1 MDFDDGDLKDIWDTD
16 LDANLQDTLKMS
28 NYPDI
33 QDWMDPHSKLPPV
46 ILNDKLMTDA
56 IIGTCMPIKTEHSYS
71 LNSDGDSLPDTIP
84 DSPHSLQNKM
94 DADMEEECYPAI
106 SMNGNSKQQHIIHRQ
121 QGGHQHSASSLL
133 VANGQSKDGKPTFA
147 GMSLLAS
154 SGGILLTG
162 NGNSFPQQQTHQQQ
176 QLAGISLFGGTTT
189 AASHNGNG
197 LISNNNN
204 NHLAVNHNLNSLKD
218 SLIGLKGFA
227 GVGLTNG
234 SAGSC
239 HDSSSSTSA
248 SIASDIDIDETT
260 VKEEPLSPSS
270 SCPSSPIGAGGG
282 GSASGGGEAGGGGS
296 LLNGYTI
303 SSMAAYSHSDLVNEH
318 KSGALQ
324 LSPASQSLLK
334 SQQVMIATSMPQ
346 QQSSQSAQQQKLV
359 MSKLNIKMEP
369 QSSGFGLPPTPPSSL
384 PSDESEGNQS
394 PEHHVSP
401 MSPPT
406 DIGSSA
412 GSTGTNSTTSS
423 RRTSLHAS
431 SSSLTASGGQSSSA
445 STPSARQTA
454 STASHSSAASSPS
467 QTASNASSS
476 RQPIHTPLISSQPK
490 GSTGTLILTEEEK
503 RTLLAEGYP
512 IPTRLP
518 LTKAEEKSLKKIR
531 RKIKNKISAQESRR
545 KKKEYMDQLERRV
558 EILVSENLDYRKRV
572 ESLEDSNQTLM
583 TELSK
588 LRQLIGRQGV
598 RKV

>member
-33 QDWMDPHSKLPPV
+33 QDWMDPNSKLPPV

-94 DADMEEECYPAI
+94 DDMDEECYPAI
-106 SMNGNSKQQHIIHRQ
+106 SMNGSSKHQHIIHRQ
-121 QGGHQHSASSLL
+121 NHANSLL
-133 VANGQSKDGKPTFA
+133 ANGQTRDSKPTFA
-147 GMSLLAS
+147 GMSLLAN
-154 SGGILLTG
+154 GGGLSNAG
-162 NGNSFPQQQTHQQQ
+162 QQQNAQMPTN
-176 QLAGISLFGGTTT
+176 GGFSTSNGSL
-189 AASHNGNG
+189 
-197 LISNNNN
+197 LSNNNN
-204 NHLAVNHNLNSLKD
+204 NHLVVNNNLNLKD
-218 SLIGLKGFA
+218 SIAGMKELAGF
-227 GVGLTNG
+227 G
-234 SAGSC
+234 STSSC

-270 SCPSSPIGAGGG
+270 SCPPSPIGSGCGGGG
-282 GSASGGGEAGGGGS
+282 GSEGGGGS
-296 LLNGYTI
+296 LHSNFGV
-303 SSMAAYSHSDLVNEH
+303 SSATLGAYAHTDLVLEH
-318 KSGALQ
+318 KNGSLQ
-324 LSPASQSLLK
+324 LSSASQSLLK
-334 SQQVMIATSMPQ
+334 NQQIMIATSIP
-346 QQSSQSAQQQKLV
+346 QQSSTTQQQQQKLV

-406 DIGSSA
+406 DIGSTSSGA
-412 GSTGTNSTTSS
+412 NSTTSS

-431 SSSLTASGGQSSSA
+431 SSITSGAGSMIGSTAGGQSATTTSRQASGASHHSSSA
-445 STPSARQTA
+445 G
-454 STASHSSAASSPS
+454 SSPS
-467 QTASNASSS
+467 ASQSTTSST

-558 EILVSENLDYRKRV
+558 EILMSENLDYRKRV
-572 ESLEDSNQTLM
+572 ETLEDCNQNLQ

-588 LRQLIGRQGV
+588 LRQLITRQGT
-598 RKV
+598 RKAS

>member
-94 DADMEEECYPAI
+94 DADMDEECYPAI
-106 SMNGNSKQQHIIHRQ
+106 SMNGNSKHQHIIHRQ
-121 QGGHQHSASSLL
+121 NHTNSLL
-133 VANGQSKDGKPTFA
+133 ANGQPRDSKPTIA
-147 GMSLLAS
+147 GMSLLAN
-154 SGGILLTG
+154 GGAGALLFNGTATALQQNAQTG
-162 NGNSFPQQQTHQQQ
+162 ANGGYAT
-176 QLAGISLFGGTTT
+176 
-189 AASHNGNG
+189 G

-204 NHLAVNHNLNSLKD
+204 NHLAVNHNLNLKD
-218 SLIGLKGFA
+218 SIVGLKGLA
-227 GVGLTNG
+227 GFG
-234 SAGSC
+234 SSSSC
-239 HDSSSSTSA
+239 HDSSSSTS
-248 SIASDIDIDETT
+248 ASDIDIDETT

-270 SCPSSPIGAGGG
+270 SCPPSPIGSGCGGGG
-282 GSASGGGEAGGGGS
+282 GSGEGGGGT
-296 LLNGYTI
+296 LLNNYGV
-303 SSMAAYSHSDLVNEH
+303 SSVNLGGNLAAYTHSDLVLEH
-318 KSGALQ
+318 KNGSLQ
-324 LSPASQSLLK
+324 LSSATQSLLK
-334 SQQVMIATSMPQ
+334 NQQIMIATSIP
-346 QQSSQSAQQQKLV
+346 QQSSTSQQQKLV

-406 DIGSSA
+406 DIGSSTSSGA
-412 GSTGTNSTTSS
+412 NSTTSS

-431 SSSLTASGGQSSSA
+431 TGGAGSVIGSTAGGQSA
-445 STPSARQTA
+445 STTSRQA
-454 STASHSSAASSPS
+454 STASHHSSAGSSPS
-467 QTASNASSS
+467 ASQSTTSST

-558 EILVSENLDYRKRV
+558 EILMSENLDYRKRV
-572 ESLEDSNQTLM
+572 ETLEDCNQNLQ

-588 LRQLIGRQGV
+588 LRQLITRQGA
-598 RKV
+598 RKA

>member
-33 QDWMDPHSKLPPV
+33 PDWMDPHSKLPPV

-106 SMNGNSKQQHIIHRQ
+106 SMNGNSKHQHIIHRQ
-121 QGGHQHSASSLL
+121 GHTTSLL
-133 VANGQSKDGKPTFA
+133 AGGQVRDTKPTFA
-147 GMSLLAS
+147 GMSLLTN
-154 SGGILLTG
+154 GGGAILTG
-162 NGNSFPQQQTHQQQ
+162 GTVTAS
-176 QLAGISLFGGTTT
+176 LAPTGQTTT
-189 AASHNGNG
+189 NGGFIGSNVG
-197 LISNNNN
+197 LINNNN
-204 NHLAVNHNLNSLKD
+204 NHLAVNHNLNLKE
-218 SLIGLKGFA
+218 SIVGLKGL
-227 GVGLTNG
+227 VGFG
-234 SAGSC
+234 SASSC

-248 SIASDIDIDETT
+248 SIVSDIDIDETM

-270 SCPSSPIGAGGG
+270 SCPPSPIGAGGG
-282 GSASGGGEAGGGGS
+282 GEGSDGS
-296 LLNGYTI
+296 LLNNFAVSANG
-303 SSMAAYSHSDLVNEH
+303 S
-318 KSGALQ
+318 LQ
-324 LSPASQSLLK
+324 LSPATQSLLK
-334 SQQVMIATSMPQ
+334 NQQIMIATSIPQ
-346 QQSSQSAQQQKLV
+346 QGSATQQQQQKLV

-406 DIGSSA
+406 DIGSTTSSGA
-412 GSTGTNSTTSS
+412 NSTNSS
-423 RRTSLHAS
+423 RRTSLHANTGS
-431 SSSLTASGGQSSSA
+431 TVGSIATGGQSASST
-445 STPSARQTA
+445 SRQA
-454 STASHSSAASSPS
+454 STAASHHSTAASSPS
-467 QTASNASSS
+467 QSATSST

-490 GSTGTLILTEEEK
+490 GSTGTLLLTEEEK

-558 EILVSENLDYRKRV
+558 EILVSENVDYRKRV
-572 ESLEDSNQTLM
+572 ETLEDSNKNLQ

-588 LRQLIGRQGV
+588 LRQLMNRQNA
-598 RKV
+598 RKA

>member
-94 DADMEEECYPAI
+94 DDMDEECYPAI
-106 SMNGNSKQQHIIHRQ
+106 SMNGSSKHQHIIHRQ
-121 QGGHQHSASSLL
+121 QHHANSLL
-133 VANGQSKDGKPTFA
+133 VNGQTRDSKPPSFA
-147 GMSLLAS
+147 GMSLLTNGAGAMLS
-154 SGGILLTG
+154 NGLLTA
-162 NGNSFPQQQTHQQQ
+162 QQQ
-176 QLAGISLFGGTTT
+176 QQQQQQQHTAPLGANGPFGSL
-189 AASHNGNG
+189 
-197 LISNNNN
+197 LSNNNN
-204 NHLAVNHNLNSLKD
+204 NHLAVNHNLNLKE
-218 SLIGLKGFA
+218 SIVGLKGLA
-227 GVGLTNG
+227 GFG
-234 SAGSC
+234 SSSSC

-248 SIASDIDIDETT
+248 SNASDIDIDETT

-270 SCPSSPIGAGGG
+270 SCPPSPVGSGCGGGG
-282 GSASGGGEAGGGGS
+282 GSGEGGGGS
-296 LLNGYTI
+296 LLNSFSASTVSLGGNMAGYT
-303 SSMAAYSHSDLVNEH
+303 HSDLVLEH
-318 KSGALQ
+318 KNGSLQ
-324 LSPASQSLLK
+324 LSSATQSLLK
-334 SQQVMIATSMPQ
+334 NQQIMIASSIP
-346 QQSSQSAQQQKLV
+346 QQSSTASTQQQQQQKLV

-369 QSSGFGLPPTPPSSL
+369 QSSTAFGLPPTPPSSL

-406 DIGSSA
+406 DH
-412 GSTGTNSTTSS
+412 GSTSSGANSTASS

-431 SSSLTASGGQSSSA
+431 GGTGAGPSIGSTAGGSQSGNSTSRQSSS
-445 STPSARQTA
+445 TA
-454 STASHSSAASSPS
+454 SHHSSAASSPS
-467 QTASNASSS
+467 ASSSS

-558 EILVSENLDYRKRV
+558 DILVSENLEYRKRV
-572 ESLEDSNQTLM
+572 EALEDCNQNLQ

-588 LRQLIGRQGV
+588 LRQLISRQGA
-598 RKV
+598 RKAS

>member
-1 MDFDDGDLKDIWDTD
+1 
-16 LDANLQDTLKMS
+16 NLQDTLKMS

-94 DADMEEECYPAI
+94 DVENYDLKQLKILTVNASNVCLNCLLKGNFKHTRPTHHKKIDII
-106 SMNGNSKQQHIIHRQ
+106 SALSSQVFVFISNSAPSAP
-121 QGGHQHSASSLL
+121 GAPGHLSPLL
-133 VANGQSKDGKPTFA
+133 
-147 GMSLLAS
+147 
-154 SGGILLTG
+154 
-162 NGNSFPQQQTHQQQ
+162 
-176 QLAGISLFGGTTT
+176 
-189 AASHNGNG
+189 
-197 LISNNNN
+197 SNNNN
-204 NHLAVNHNLNSLKD
+204 NHLAVNHNLNLKE
-218 SLIGLKGFA
+218 SIVGLKGLA
-227 GVGLTNG
+227 GFG
-234 SAGSC
+234 SSSSC

-248 SIASDIDIDETT
+248 SNASDIDIDETT

-270 SCPSSPIGAGGG
+270 SCPPSPV
-282 GSASGGGEAGGGGS
+282 GS
-296 LLNGYTI
+296 LLNSFSASSVSLGGNMAGYT
-303 SSMAAYSHSDLVNEH
+303 HSDLVLEH
-318 KSGALQ
+318 KNGSLQ
-324 LSPASQSLLK
+324 LSSATQSLLK
-334 SQQVMIATSMPQ
+334 NQQIMIASSIP
-346 QQSSQSAQQQKLV
+346 QQSSTASTQQQQQQKLV

-369 QSSGFGLPPTPPSSL
+369 QSSTAFGLPPTPPSSL

-406 DIGSSA
+406 DH
-412 GSTGTNSTTSS
+412 GSTSSGANSTASS

-431 SSSLTASGGQSSSA
+431 GGTGA
-445 STPSARQTA
+445 GPSIG
-454 STASHSSAASSPS
+454 STAGGS
-467 QTASNASSS
+467 QSGNSTSRHSS

-558 EILVSENLDYRKRV
+558 DILVSENLEYRKRV
-572 ESLEDSNQTLM
+572 EALEDCNQNLQ

-588 LRQLIGRQGV
+588 LRQLISRQGA
-598 RKV
+598 RKAS

>member
-33 QDWMDPHSKLPPV
+33 QDWMDPNSKLPPV

-94 DADMEEECYPAI
+94 DDMDEECYPAI
-106 SMNGNSKQQHIIHRQ
+106 SMNGSSKHQHIIHRQ
-121 QGGHQHSASSLL
+121 NHTNSLL
-133 VANGQSKDGKPTFA
+133 ANGQTRDSKPTFA
-147 GMSLLAS
+147 GMSLLAN
-154 SGGILLTG
+154 GGLSNAASAG
-162 NGNSFPQQQTHQQQ
+162 QQQSAQIAANGGGFLTSNGS
-176 QLAGISLFGGTTT
+176 LIS
-189 AASHNGNG
+189 
-197 LISNNNN
+197 SNNNN
-204 NHLAVNHNLNSLKD
+204 NHLAVNHNLNLKE
-218 SLIGLKGFA
+218 SIAGLKGLA
-227 GVGLTNG
+227 GFG
-234 SAGSC
+234 SSSSC

-270 SCPSSPIGAGGG
+270 SCPPSPIGSGCGGGG
-282 GSASGGGEAGGGGS
+282 GSSEGGGGS
-296 LLNGYTI
+296 LHNSFGVSAVSLG
-303 SSMAAYSHSDLVNEH
+303 AYAHSDLVLEH
-318 KSGALQ
+318 KNGSLQ
-324 LSPASQSLLK
+324 LASATQSLLK
-334 SQQVMIATSMPQ
+334 NQQIMIATSIP
-346 QQSSQSAQQQKLV
+346 QQSSTTQQQQKLV

-406 DIGSSA
+406 DIGSTSSGA
-412 GSTGTNSTTSS
+412 NSTTSS

-431 SSSLTASGGQSSSA
+431 STSSGAGSQIGSTAGGQSATTTSRQA
-445 STPSARQTA
+445 SGA
-454 STASHSSAASSPS
+454 SHHSSAGSSPS
-467 QTASNASSS
+467 ASQSTTSST

-558 EILVSENLDYRKRV
+558 EILMSENLDYRKRV
-572 ESLEDSNQTLM
+572 ETLEDCNQNLQ

-588 LRQLIGRQGV
+588 LRQLITRQGA
-598 RKV
+598 RKAS

>member
-56 IIGTCMPIKTEHSYS
+56 IIGTVMPIKTEHSYS

-94 DADMEEECYPAI
+94 DADMDEECYPAI
-106 SMNGNSKQQHIIHRQ
+106 SMNGNSKHQHIIHRQ
-121 QGGHQHSASSLL
+121 NHTNSLL
-133 VANGQSKDGKPTFA
+133 ANGQTRDIKPTFA
-147 GMSLLAS
+147 GMSLLANGAT
-154 SGGILLTG
+154 GGLLSNGTAPALQQNAQTG
-162 NGNSFPQQQTHQQQ
+162 ANGGYAT
-176 QLAGISLFGGTTT
+176 
-189 AASHNGNG
+189 G

-204 NHLAVNHNLNSLKD
+204 NHLAVNHNLNLKD
-218 SLIGLKGFA
+218 SIVGLKGLA
-227 GVGLTNG
+227 GFG
-234 SAGSC
+234 SSSSC
-239 HDSSSSTSA
+239 HDSSSSTS
-248 SIASDIDIDETT
+248 ASDIDIDETT

-270 SCPSSPIGAGGG
+270 SCPPSPIGSGCGGGG
-282 GSASGGGEAGGGGS
+282 GSGEGGGGN
-296 LLNGYTI
+296 LLNNYGVSSVNLGGNLAGYT
-303 SSMAAYSHSDLVNEH
+303 HSDLVLEH
-318 KSGALQ
+318 KNGSLQ
-324 LSPASQSLLK
+324 LSSATQSLLK
-334 SQQVMIATSMPQ
+334 NQQIMIATSMPQ
-346 QQSSQSAQQQKLV
+346 QSSTSQQQKLV

-406 DIGSSA
+406 DIGSSTSSGA
-412 GSTGTNSTTSS
+412 NSTTSS

-431 SSSLTASGGQSSSA
+431 TGGAGSVIGSTAGGQSA
-445 STPSARQTA
+445 STTSRQA
-454 STASHSSAASSPS
+454 STASHHSSAGSSPS
-467 QTASNASSS
+467 ASQSTTSST

-558 EILVSENLDYRKRV
+558 EILMSENLDYRKRV
-572 ESLEDSNQTLM
+572 ETLEDCNQNLQ

-588 LRQLIGRQGV
+588 LRQLITRQGG
-598 RKV
+598 RKA

>member
-28 NYPDI
+28 NYPEF

-56 IIGTCMPIKTEHSYS
+56 AIGTCMPIKTEHSYS
-71 LNSDGDSLPDTIP
+71 LNSDGESLPDTIP

-94 DADMEEECYPAI
+94 DDMDEECYPVI
-106 SMNGNSKQQHIIHRQ
+106 SMNGNSKHQHIIHRQ
-121 QGGHQHSASSLL
+121 GGNANSLL
-133 VANGQSKDGKPTFA
+133 VNGQTRDSKPTFA
-147 GMSLLAS
+147 GMSLLAN
-154 SGGILLTG
+154 GGGGLLSTGSNNGQSQHAQSMLTG
-162 NGNSFPQQQTHQQQ
+162 GGVFGTSNGVSF
-176 QLAGISLFGGTTT
+176 LTT
-189 AASHNGNG
+189 SN
-197 LISNNNN
+197 NNNN
-204 NHLAVNHNLNSLKD
+204 NHLAVNHNLNLKD
-218 SLIGLKGFA
+218 SIVGLKSLKA
-227 GVGLTNG
+227 SVGLSFG
-234 SAGSC
+234 SSSSC

-270 SCPSSPIGAGGG
+270 SCPPSPIGAGGG
-282 GSASGGGEAGGGGS
+282 GGS
-296 LLNGYTI
+296 LMNNYTV
-303 SSMAAYSHSDLVNEH
+303 SGVSMAAFSHSDLVLEH
-318 KSGALQ
+318 KNGSLQ
-324 LSPASQSLLK
+324 LSPATQSLLK
-334 SQQVMIATSMPQ
+334 NQQIMIATGIPQ
-346 QQSSQSAQQQKLV
+346 QGATSQQQQQQQKLV

-406 DIGSSA
+406 DH
-412 GSTGTNSTTSS
+412 GSTSSGANSTASS

-431 SSSLTASGGQSSSA
+431 TSGAGSTIGSTAGG
-445 STPSARQTA
+445 QTA
-454 STASHSSAASSPS
+454 SRQVSGGSHHSSAGSSPS
-467 QTASNASSS
+467 ASQSATSST

-572 ESLEDSNQTLM
+572 ESLEDCNQNLQ

-588 LRQLIGRQGV
+588 LRQLVNRQGA

>member
-94 DADMEEECYPAI
+94 DDMDEECYPAI
-106 SMNGNSKQQHIIHRQ
+106 SMNGNSKHQHIIHRQ
-121 QGGHQHSASSLL
+121 NHTNSLL
-133 VANGQSKDGKPTFA
+133 ANGQTRDSKPTFA
-147 GMSLLAS
+147 GMSLLAN
-154 SGGILLTG
+154 GGTGALLS
-162 NGNSFPQQQTHQQQ
+162 NGTAAGQQQNAQT
-176 QLAGISLFGGTTT
+176 GTTGCFT
-189 AASHNGNG
+189 SG

-204 NHLAVNHNLNSLKD
+204 NHLAVNHNLNLKD
-218 SLIGLKGFA
+218 SIIGLKG
-227 GVGLTNG
+227 LTGFG
-234 SAGSC
+234 SSSSC
-239 HDSSSSTSA
+239 HDSSSSTS
-248 SIASDIDIDETT
+248 ASDIDIDETT

-270 SCPSSPIGAGGG
+270 SCPPSPIGSGCGGGG
-282 GSASGGGEAGGGGS
+282 GSGEGGGGS
-296 LLNGYTI
+296 LLNSYGV
-303 SSMAAYSHSDLVNEH
+303 SSVNLGGNLSAYNHSDLVLEH
-318 KSGALQ
+318 KNGSLQ
-324 LSPASQSLLK
+324 LSSATQSLLK
-334 SQQVMIATSMPQ
+334 NQQIMIATSIP
-346 QQSSQSAQQQKLV
+346 QQSSTSQQQKLV

-406 DIGSSA
+406 DIGSSTSSGA
-412 GSTGTNSTTSS
+412 NSTTSS
-423 RRTSLHAS
+423 RRTSLHANTGGAGS
-431 SSSLTASGGQSSSA
+431 VIGSTAGGHSA
-445 STPSARQTA
+445 STTSRQA
-454 STASHSSAASSPS
+454 STASHHSSAGSSPS
-467 QTASNASSS
+467 ASQSTTSSS

-558 EILVSENLDYRKRV
+558 EILMSENLDYRKRV
-572 ESLEDSNQTLM
+572 ETLEDCNQNLQ

-588 LRQLIGRQGV
+588 LRQLITRQGA
-598 RKV
+598 RKA